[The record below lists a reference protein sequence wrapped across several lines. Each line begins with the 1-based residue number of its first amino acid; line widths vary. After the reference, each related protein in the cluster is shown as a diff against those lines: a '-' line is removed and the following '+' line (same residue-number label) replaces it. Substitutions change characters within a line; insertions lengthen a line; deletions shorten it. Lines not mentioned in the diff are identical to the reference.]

1 MGGISV
7 CCGRLFMSCPN
18 GDEEA
23 TRNLAPLL
31 VPTSPVLAEKS
42 PALTEEKFSPSSLS
56 FAVRAVPAW
65 DVNKGWI
72 LSQFTSL
79 TNVGFHYCL
88 GIKHFLKCKF
98 LSCKESHLKKKKV
111 YSKRNC
117 LNQRLI
123 GCQIMGLCNSLITA
137 CFAFFTRG
145 K

>member
-7 CCGRLFMSCPN
+7 CCGRLFMSCPS

-98 LSCKESHLKKKKV
+98 LSCKESHLKKKGIFKKEL
-111 YSKRNC
+111 SKSKTNWLPNYGFMQLPHHSLFC
-117 LNQRLI
+117 FFYQR
-123 GCQIMGLCNSLITA
+123 
-137 CFAFFTRG
+137 
-145 K
+145 